1 MIRKII
7 YIGIVVFAAFQISA
21 QEYNIGVRAGQNYS
35 TTRGAAEQGEELGFS
50 GGFHFGINF
59 SYNFTDNFALRTE
72 LLYMQNGYSQ
82 KYVGDSYY
90 MIRLND
96 GGITFE
102 NGSLDMT
109 LENSNAYLQ
118 IPISGHLRLTRKWE
132 IFGGVYVGMLIGP
145 TGRGRLSFESTDNP
159 DDIFFN
165 QSLDFAYYG
174 DEAGE
179 IITFGNT
186 PAVVLVEGQDVVI
199 PKVVGAYYQYLQK
212 DGNLFN
218 FLDAGVSAGFAYYF
232 NRGFYLS
239 IKGDFGL
246 LDMTNNRMDRSL
258 TMLNPDNTLFLRK
271 DKDAHLGI
279 QASFGFKF

>member
-1 MIRKII
+1 MIRKIL
-7 YIGIVVFAAFQISA
+7 YIGIVLIGALQASG

-35 TTRGAAEQGEELGFS
+35 TTRGVAETGEELGYS

-59 SYNFTDNFALRTE
+59 SYNFLDNFALRTE
-72 LLYMQNGYSQ
+72 FLYIQNGYKQ
-82 KYVGDSYY
+82 NYIGDSYY

-96 GGITFE
+96 GGVTFE
-102 NGSLDMT
+102 NGNLDMS
-109 LENSNAYLQ
+109 LENSNAFLQ
-118 IPISGHLRLTRKWE
+118 IPITGHLRLTRKWE

-179 IITFGNT
+179 IITFGNR
-186 PAVVLVEGQDVVI
+186 PAIILVEGNDVVM
-199 PKVVGAYYQYLQK
+199 PKVVGAYYQYLNK

-239 IKGDFGL
+239 MKGDFGL

-258 TMLNPDNTLFLRK
+258 RMLNPDNSLFLRN

-279 QASFGFKF
+279 QVSFGFKF